1 MRLDIIVKRLFALS
15 FAIIPLAAVSA
26 ERSADDMLA
35 DFEKY
40 NFSTDVANEFL
51 RCMKEEELIEKDI
64 KFSADVPV
72 DSVRQQVYYWA
83 GEWYNEQQ
91 DYPLAKE
98 YGLKALPLYN
108 GVSDAK
114 ADCLNLMGV
123 VCVRTGELA
132 AGADYIKQCL
142 DIDILSGDPERIAL
156 SYSSLAGTYIA
167 ANDAEA
173 AEKYALDGLKY
184 AQKSSNTLRTTI
196 LLGMLSEANN
206 KLGKYEKAMEYAE
219 RAFEI
224 DSAAGRGNRAAI
236 RLSQMANALVGMEDY
251 EQAEATFRRS
261 FPLLEESQNFHSL
274 AINYNQFGFL
284 LIKRNRHE
292 EAADYFRGA
301 SKLFEQMGDLY
312 NQIHSQ
318 RGLYESLW
326 TSNPDSARIALEKF
340 NVLKDSLYSHA
351 SANALAKYKA
361 EFDTD
366 RLKDEIQQT
375 SQSRRR
381 DLIIVC
387 GILLVFICVGVWLY
401 RIKMKRY
408 RSEIQRLMTI
418 VDNVSTLKKE
428 AKKEE
433 VKKSEAKR
441 ERDDDMDFERTL
453 VVIID
458 ECLEK
463 HSLSVADIALRFNM
477 SERTFRRR
485 VLDVTGQNPKD
496 FITAVQ
502 MKKALNLLKENSDMN
517 ITEVARLCGFD
528 ELSSFSRTFRRT
540 FDCAPSDYKF

>member
-1 MRLDIIVKRLFALS
+1 
-15 FAIIPLAAVSA
+15 
-26 ERSADDMLA
+26 
-35 DFEKY
+35 
-40 NFSTDVANEFL
+40 
-51 RCMKEEELIEKDI
+51 
-64 KFSADVPV
+64 
-72 DSVRQQVYYWA
+72 
-83 GEWYNEQQ
+83 
-91 DYPLAKE
+91 
-98 YGLKALPLYN
+98 
-108 GVSDAK
+108 
-114 ADCLNLMGV
+114 
-123 VCVRTGELA
+123 
-132 AGADYIKQCL
+132 
-142 DIDILSGDPERIAL
+142 
-156 SYSSLAGTYIA
+156 
-167 ANDAEA
+167 
-173 AEKYALDGLKY
+173 
-184 AQKSSNTLRTTI
+184 
-196 LLGMLSEANN
+196 
-206 KLGKYEKAMEYAE
+206 
-219 RAFEI
+219 
-224 DSAAGRGNRAAI
+224 
-236 RLSQMANALVGMEDY
+236 MEDY

-261 FPLLEESQNFHSL
+261 FPLLEETKNFHSL

-292 EAADYFRGA
+292 EAADYFRRA
-301 SKLFEQMGDLY
+301 SILFEQMGDLY

-326 TSNPDSARIALEKF
+326 TANPDSARIALEKF

-375 SQSRRR
+375 SRSRRR

-387 GILLVFICVGVWLY
+387 GILIVFICVGVWLY
-401 RIKMKRY
+401 RRKMKRY
-408 RSEIQRLMTI
+408 RGEIQRLMAI
-418 VDNVSTLKKE
+418 VDDVTTLKKE
-428 AKKEE
+428 AKKE
-433 VKKSEAKR
+433 VKKSEAIKD
-441 ERDDDMDFERTL
+441 RDDDMDFERTL
-453 VVIID
+453 VEIIN

-517 ITEVARLCGFD
+517 ISEVARLCGFD